1 MSVGKFIALK
11 KGIKMFDVA
20 IGLGVLISLF
30 FLETF
35 GAAAGGIVVA
45 GYVAMYLH
53 QPITILATLSISL
66 IVFIIVKFLGK
77 FMFIY
82 GRRRMVITVLLGFI
96 IGWMARHYGIFA
108 NLSSDYSVNVIGF
121 IIPGL
126 IANAMEKQGIVK
138 TLSIMV
144 VAAVIV
150 RFLLILI
157 FGGEII
163 G

>member
-1 MSVGKFIALK
+1 
-11 KGIKMFDVA
+11 MFEVA

-35 GAAAGGIVVA
+35 GAAAGGIVVS
-45 GYVAMYLH
+45 GYVAMHLH
-53 QPITILATLSISL
+53 QPITILATLSISI
-66 IVFIIVKFLGK
+66 IVFIIVKFIGK

-96 IGWMARHYGIFA
+96 IGWMARYYGIFA
-108 NLSSDYSVNVIGF
+108 NLSSSYSVNVIGF

-126 IANAMEKQGIVK
+126 IANAMEKQGIIK
-138 TLSIMV
+138 TLSVMV

-150 RFLLILI
+150 RFLLVLI

>member
-1 MSVGKFIALK
+1 
-11 KGIKMFDVA
+11 MFEVA

-45 GYVAMYLH
+45 GYVAMHLH
-53 QPITILATLSISL
+53 QPITILATLSISI
-66 IVFIIVKFLGK
+66 IVFIIVKFLGN

-96 IGWMARHYGIFA
+96 IGWMARYYGIFA
-108 NLSSDYSVNVIGF
+108 NLSSNYSVNVIGF

-126 IANAMEKQGIVK
+126 IANSMERQGIVK

-150 RFLLILI
+150 RFLLVLI

>member
-1 MSVGKFIALK
+1 
-11 KGIKMFDVA
+11 MFEVA

-45 GYVAMYLH
+45 GYVAMHLH
-53 QPITILATLSISL
+53 QPITILATLSISI
-66 IVFIIVKFLGK
+66 IVFIIVKILGN

-96 IGWMARHYGIFA
+96 LGWMARYYGIFA

-126 IANAMEKQGIVK
+126 IANSMERQGIVK
-138 TLSIMV
+138 TLSILV

-150 RFLLILI
+150 RFLLVLI
-157 FGGEII
+157 FSGEII

>member
-1 MSVGKFIALK
+1 
-11 KGIKMFDVA
+11 MFEVA
-20 IGLGVLISLF
+20 IGLGVLVSLF

-45 GYVAMYLH
+45 GYLAMYLH
-53 QPITILATLSISL
+53 QPITILATLSISFLVYL
-66 IVFIIVKFLGK
+66 IVKILGN

-96 IGWMARHYGIFA
+96 LGWTARYYGVFS
-108 NLSSDYSVNVIGF
+108 NLPTDYSVNVIGF

-126 IANAMEKQGIVK
+126 IANAMEKQGIIR
-138 TLSIMV
+138 TLSVMT

-150 RFLLILI
+150 RLLLVIIFSGKLI
-157 FGGEII
+157 V
-163 G
+163 

>member
-1 MSVGKFIALK
+1 
-11 KGIKMFDVA
+11 MFEVA
-20 IGLGVLISLF
+20 IGLGVLVSLF

-53 QPITILATLSISL
+53 QPITILATLSISV
-66 IVFIIVKFLGK
+66 IVFIIVKILGK

-96 IGWMARHYGIFA
+96 IGWMARYYGIFA
-108 NLSSDYSVNVIGF
+108 NLSSDYTVNVIGF

-126 IANAMEKQGIVK
+126 IANAMERQGIVK

-157 FGGEII
+157 FGGEIV

>member
-1 MSVGKFIALK
+1 
-11 KGIKMFDVA
+11 MFDVA

>member
-1 MSVGKFIALK
+1 
-11 KGIKMFDVA
+11 MFEVA

-45 GYVAMYLH
+45 GYVAMHLH

-66 IVFIIVKFLGK
+66 IVFMIVKFLGN

-96 IGWMARHYGIFA
+96 IGWMARYYGIFA

-126 IANAMEKQGIVK
+126 IANSMERQGIVK
-138 TLSIMV
+138 TLSILV

-150 RFLLILI
+150 RFLLVFI

>member
-1 MSVGKFIALK
+1 
-11 KGIKMFDVA
+11 MFEVA
-20 IGLGVLISLF
+20 IGLGVLVSLF
-30 FLETF
+30 FLEIF

-45 GYVAMYLH
+45 GYIAMYLH
-53 QPITILATLSISL
+53 HPITILATLSISL
-66 IVFIIVKFLGK
+66 IVFVIVKFLGN

-96 IGWMARHYGIFA
+96 IGWMARYYGVFA

-126 IANAMEKQGIVK
+126 IANAMEKQGIIK
-138 TLSIMV
+138 TLSIMA

>member
-1 MSVGKFIALK
+1 
-11 KGIKMFDVA
+11 MFEVA

-53 QPITILATLSISL
+53 QPITILATLSISI
-66 IVFIIVKFLGK
+66 IVFIIVKILGN

-96 IGWMARHYGIFA
+96 IGWMARYYGVFA

-126 IANAMEKQGIVK
+126 IANAMERQGIVK
-138 TLSIMV
+138 TLSIMFI
-144 VAAVIV
+144 AAVIV
-150 RFLLILI
+150 RLLLVLI

>member
-1 MSVGKFIALK
+1 
-11 KGIKMFDVA
+11 MFEVA

-66 IVFIIVKFLGK
+66 IVFMIVKFLGN

-96 IGWMARHYGIFA
+96 IGWMARYYGIFA

-126 IANAMEKQGIVK
+126 IANSMERQGIVK
-138 TLSIMV
+138 TLSILV

-150 RFLLILI
+150 RFLLVLI

>member
-1 MSVGKFIALK
+1 
-11 KGIKMFDVA
+11 MFEVA

-45 GYVAMYLH
+45 GYVAMSLH
-53 QPITILATLSISL
+53 HPITILATLSISL
-66 IVFIIVKFLGK
+66 IVFMIVKFLGN

-96 IGWMARHYGIFA
+96 IGWMARYYGVFA

-126 IANAMEKQGIVK
+126 IANSMERQGIVK
-138 TLSIMV
+138 TLSIMF

>member
-1 MSVGKFIALK
+1 
-11 KGIKMFDVA
+11 MFEVA

-66 IVFIIVKFLGK
+66 IVFIIVKFLGN

-96 IGWMARHYGIFA
+96 IGWMARYYGIFA

-138 TLSIMV
+138 TLSILV

-150 RFLLILI
+150 RFLLVLI

>member
-1 MSVGKFIALK
+1 
-11 KGIKMFDVA
+11 MFEVA

-45 GYVAMYLH
+45 GYVAMHLH
-53 QPITILATLSISL
+53 QPITILATLSISI
-66 IVFIIVKFLGK
+66 IVFIIVKFLGN

-96 IGWMARHYGIFA
+96 IGWMARYYGIFA

-126 IANAMEKQGIVK
+126 IANSMERQGIVK

-150 RFLLILI
+150 RFLLVLI

-163 G
+163 E

>member
-1 MSVGKFIALK
+1 
-11 KGIKMFDVA
+11 MFEVA

-53 QPITILATLSISL
+53 QPMTILATLSISVV
-66 IVFIIVKFLGK
+66 VFIIVKILGN

-96 IGWMARHYGIFA
+96 IGWLARYYGVFA
-108 NLSSDYSVNVIGF
+108 KLSGDYSVNVIGF

-126 IANAMEKQGIVK
+126 IANAMEKQGLIK

-144 VAAVIV
+144 VAAVTV
-150 RFLLILI
+150 RILLVLI
-157 FGGEII
+157 FNGEII
-163 G
+163 R

>member
-1 MSVGKFIALK
+1 
-11 KGIKMFDVA
+11 MFEVA

-45 GYVAMYLH
+45 GYVAMHLH
-53 QPITILATLSISL
+53 QPITILATLSISI
-66 IVFIIVKFLGK
+66 IVFIIVKFLGN

-96 IGWMARHYGIFA
+96 IGWMARYYGVFA

-126 IANAMEKQGIVK
+126 IANSMERQGIVK

-144 VAAVIV
+144 VAAVVV
-150 RFLLILI
+150 RFLLVLI

>member
-1 MSVGKFIALK
+1 
-11 KGIKMFDVA
+11 MFEVA

-45 GYVAMYLH
+45 GYVAMHLH
-53 QPITILATLSISL
+53 QPITILATLSISI

-96 IGWMARHYGIFA
+96 IGWMARYYGIFA
-108 NLSSDYSVNVIGF
+108 NLSSSYSVNVIGF

-126 IANAMEKQGIVK
+126 IANAMEKQGIIK
-138 TLSIMV
+138 TLSVMV

-150 RFLLILI
+150 RFLLVLI

>member
-1 MSVGKFIALK
+1 
-11 KGIKMFDVA
+11 MFEVA

-66 IVFIIVKFLGK
+66 IVFIIVKFLGN

-96 IGWMARHYGIFA
+96 IGWMARYYGIFA

-126 IANAMEKQGIVK
+126 IANSMERQGIVK

-150 RFLLILI
+150 RFLLVLI

-163 G
+163 E

>member
-1 MSVGKFIALK
+1 
-11 KGIKMFDVA
+11 MFEVA

-66 IVFIIVKFLGK
+66 IVFMIVKFLGN
-77 FMFIY
+77 FMFIF

-96 IGWMARHYGIFA
+96 IGWMARYYGIFA

-126 IANAMEKQGIVK
+126 IANSMERQGIVK
-138 TLSIMV
+138 TLSILV

-150 RFLLILI
+150 RFLLVLI

>member
-1 MSVGKFIALK
+1 
-11 KGIKMFDVA
+11 MFEVA

-53 QPITILATLSISL
+53 QPITILATLSISF
-66 IVFIIVKFLGK
+66 IVFIIVKFLGN

-96 IGWMARHYGIFA
+96 IGWMARYYGIFA

-138 TLSIMV
+138 TLSIMFI
-144 VAAVIV
+144 AAVIV
-150 RFLLILI
+150 RFLLVLI

>member
-1 MSVGKFIALK
+1 
-11 KGIKMFDVA
+11 MFEVA

-45 GYVAMYLH
+45 GYVAMSLH
-53 QPITILATLSISL
+53 HPITILATLSISI
-66 IVFIIVKFLGK
+66 IVFIIVKFLGN

-96 IGWMARHYGIFA
+96 IGWLARYYGVFA

-126 IANAMEKQGIVK
+126 IANSMERQGIVK
-138 TLSIMV
+138 TLSIMF

>member
-1 MSVGKFIALK
+1 
-11 KGIKMFDVA
+11 MFEVA
-20 IGLGVLISLF
+20 IGLGVLMSLF

-53 QPITILATLSISL
+53 QPITILATLIISMIVYL
-66 IVFIIVKFLGK
+66 IVKILGK

-96 IGWMARHYGIFA
+96 IGWAARYYGVFA
-108 NLSSDYSVNVIGF
+108 SISTDYSVNVIGF

-126 IANAMEKQGIVK
+126 IANAMEKQGILR
-138 TLSIMV
+138 TLSIMI
-144 VAAVIV
+144 VAAVLV
-150 RFLLILI
+150 RLLLVIIFRGVLI
-157 FGGEII
+157 G
-163 G
+163 